1 MWVRPDQP
9 GNANYGSREPERNL
23 FRTNL
28 GWECGNIFA
37 GFDNWGKFILN
48 HFDAKNR
55 YRGVAFSSLGFA
67 PGEWV
72 HLAFGCRNGKHRVFI
87 NGNEA
92 ACTKNEDVTEPGPL
106 QTVLRL
112 GSMDFRAGDQFEGA
126 IDELKLFDK
135 CLTAEEVREAMESTP
150 GKAGAKRSSTIRSK
164 AKPHRRGR
172 APSRPRN
179 WFSHPAAAS
188 KSSATAM
195 TGAAASCWSGFRGS
209 EARPYRSPAGSRR
222 NGTAPTTAERTA
234 FCMPTRPACAASWPN
249 AAKNS
254 HSHSASGGNRH
265 EITLDAAPL
274 KKGIPAT
281 IAAGFDLVS
290 GELYLA
296 LDGTVERKRTAPV
309 PPSAAGTAT
318 GKLGVGDL
326 PDTDVYAR
334 TQAEGTIAE
343 LFAVD
348 AFVLPDELARLHA
361 AERAAWERKSG
372 RRNPRQLPGPA
383 RRNSRCGPST
393 ARKPSRRRPADE

>member
-1 MWVRPDQP
+1 MWVRPDQS
-9 GNANYGSREPERNL
+9 GNANYGSREPGRYL

-150 GKAGAKRSSTIRSK
+150 GRARRKTLVYDPFEGETAPAGAGSFTASELVFPAGGGVKIIR
-164 AKPHRRGR
+164 HGYDRRGSLVLER
-172 APSRPRN
+172 IP
-179 WFSHPAAAS
+179 
-188 KSSATAM
+188 
-195 TGAAASCWSGFRGS
+195 GLGG
-209 EARPYRSPAGSRR
+209 RPYRSPAGSRR
-222 NGTAPTTAERTA
+222 NGTAPTTAKRTA

-254 HSHSASGGNRH
+254 HSHS
-265 EITLDAAPL
+265 
-274 KKGIPAT
+274 
-281 IAAGFDLVS
+281 
-290 GELYLA
+290 
-296 LDGTVERKRTAPV
+296 
-309 PPSAAGTAT
+309 PPAGT
-318 GKLGVGDL
+318 
-326 PDTDVYAR
+326 
-334 TQAEGTIAE
+334 GTKS
-343 LFAVD
+343 
-348 AFVLPDELARLHA
+348 RLTP
-361 AERAAWERKSG
+361 
-372 RRNPRQLPGPA
+372 PR
-383 RRNSRCGPST
+383 
-393 ARKPSRRRPADE
+393 